1 MFKFL
6 KKLRSNEI
14 DFRPYRQKENDFK
27 RLAFINLVVCLIV
40 APLFCFIIRGTEIS
54 IMYFYLGL
62 SYAFLFPLYMLFC
75 WYVSYFRDKL
85 FYFFI
90 FHIFGMTFFAF
101 VDLVESNFSII
112 DLFSFYCLFAIS
124 IFVIQRFYFGM
135 IYVTYVFSM
144 LLYAF
149 RFVDDNQ
156 EISKELILGF
166 VFTLSISA
174 LLALYARNRML
185 LSIFD
190 FNRYLKKIS
199 QGDKFGFFLFKIE
212 NEKIKILDFD
222 EDIGSILTGKEHNTK
237 YEFSVIFNE
246 KLTKNDIKN
255 ITSLDDDQ
263 YITKIVKINDKS
275 FELIL
280 SSIQLKKNQYFL
292 VKTNDVTERIKE
304 QEELILS
311 EEKYR
316 NLYNENQAGV
326 FTLNLSFNLVN
337 YNKTFEQMFEGTFQ
351 VGSIFVD
358 DDDEMKDLL
367 DIISEKERFNNYQTH
382 FTLKN
387 GTIKWLVFNFYFDS
401 QNNLI
406 EGSVVDVSEIQK
418 ATNALRKSEEKYKL
432 IYEESNDAILLL
444 DGDKVVD
451 VNRRGMQLFG
461 IPREDFLKIDVWDL
475 THQQSDEI
483 NLQIK
488 QLKHKLNSLGTIKF
502 NWIFKGRF
510 NPIEAEV
517 AIVELIIGRQVVH
530 QCVIHDVTEKNNTIR
545 ALEKSTENFRS
556 VLESSP
562 EGIIILK
569 DSQILY
575 ANKEV
580 YQLIGKNEI
589 DLTKLFIEKDQVHF
603 QKLLGKKKTD
613 KKNIESQLNLK
624 SETGSILVDLTM
636 VNTVFGATDAVLI
649 ILKDISLQMQLSKE
663 VLRAELAEE
672 NTKKLEKEIKERIKT
687 ERELENLLLKTKAIY
702 DSSSNIFLLT
712 MDLEWKVTY
721 FNKHSKNYFERFI
734 GSEMKLGDSIY
745 DYFRPFYEKGNQ
757 SDSPFETILK
767 SVLDGESRQFEYS
780 FTISGETRWLEVFMN
795 PIHDTEGIISEI
807 SMMSHDITMKKE
819 TEKETIESLHEKEV
833 LLKEIHHRVK
843 NNLQVISS
851 ILNLQSSFVSDKN
864 TLGVLQESRNRIRSM
879 AIIHENLYRTTNFSS
894 IDFAGYL
901 KNLVMNLSALYHQDD
916 YNVNIVYDLQEVNIS
931 LDQAVPS
938 GLIMNELITNSL
950 KYAFINKENDDNQLL
965 ISMKESEG
973 TIHLRVKDNGV
984 GLPDNFEIGKTD
996 TLGLQL
1002 VVTLS
1007 EQLDAAL
1014 TYKIENGTDF
1024 LISFEK
1030 L

>member
-1 MFKFL
+1 MFNFL

-14 DFRPYRQKENDFK
+14 DFKPYRQKKNDFK
-27 RLAFINLVVCLIV
+27 RLAFINLIVCLII
-40 APLFCFIIRGTEIS
+40 APLFCFIIKGTEIS
-54 IMYFYLGL
+54 IIYFYLGL
-62 SYAFLFPLYMLFC
+62 SYTLLFPLYMLFC
-75 WYVSYFRDKL
+75 WYVPYFRDKL
-85 FYFFI
+85 FFFFI

-101 VDLVESNFSII
+101 VDLVENNFSII

-135 IYVTYVFSM
+135 VYIVFVSSM
-144 LLYAF
+144 FLYAF

-156 EISKELILGF
+156 DISKELIFGF
-166 VFTLSISA
+166 IFALSISA
-174 LLALYARNRML
+174 LLSLYARNSML

-190 FNRYLKKIS
+190 FNRYLKKLS
-199 QGDKFGFFLFKIE
+199 QGDKFGFFLFKIQ
-212 NEKIKILDFD
+212 NDKIKILDFD
-222 EDIGSILTGKEHNTK
+222 EDIGNILTGKTDNTK
-237 YEFSVIFNE
+237 HEFSVIFNE

-255 ITSLDDDQ
+255 ITSLDIDQ
-263 YITKIVKINDKS
+263 YITKTVKINDKS
-275 FELIL
+275 FELII
-280 SSIQLKKNQYFL
+280 SPIQLKKKQYFL
-292 VKTNDVTERIKE
+292 VKTNNVTERVKE
-304 QEELILS
+304 QEELIFS

-326 FTLNLSFNLVN
+326 FTLNLSFHLVN
-337 YNKTFEQMFEGTFQ
+337 YNKTFEQMFEGTFKI
-351 VGSIFVD
+351 GSLFVY

-367 DIISEKERFNNYQTH
+367 DIISKKEKFNNYQTH
-382 FTLKN
+382 FSLKN
-387 GTIKWLVFNFYFDS
+387 GTIKWLVFNFYFDVK
-401 QNNLI
+401 NNLI
-406 EGSVVDVSEIQK
+406 EGSVVDVSDIQK
-418 ATNALRKSEEKYKL
+418 ATNELRKSEEKYKL

-444 DGDKVVD
+444 DGDKVSD

-461 IPREDFLKIDVWDL
+461 IPKEDFLNIDLWDL
-475 THQQSDEI
+475 THEKSDEI

-502 NWIFKGRF
+502 NWVFKGRF

-517 AIVELIIGRQVVH
+517 SIIELIIGRQVIH
-530 QCVIHDVTEKNNTIR
+530 QFVIHDVTEKNNTIR

-556 VLESSP
+556 ALESTP

-569 DSQILY
+569 DNDILY
-575 ANKEV
+575 ANKQV
-580 YQLIGKNEI
+580 FQLIDNSEI
-589 DLTKLFIEKDQVHF
+589 DLTNLFIKKDQLRF
-603 QKLLGKKKTD
+603 QELLEQKKID

-624 SETGSILVDLTM
+624 VKKGSILVDLTM
-636 VNTVFGATDAVLI
+636 VNTIFGATDAVLI
-649 ILKDISLQMQLSKE
+649 IFKDISFQTQLSKE

-687 ERELENLLLKTKAIY
+687 ERELNNLLLKTKAIY
-702 DSSSNIFLLT
+702 DSSSSIFLLT
-712 MDLEWKVTY
+712 MNLEWRITY
-721 FNKHSKNYFERFI
+721 FNIHSKNYFEQIVGKEIKF
-734 GSEMKLGDSIY
+734 GDSIY
-745 DYFRPFYEKGNQ
+745 DYFRPIYEKENGNNE
-757 SDSPFETILK
+757 FNNFLK
-767 SVLDGESRQFEYS
+767 GVIEGKSIQFEYS
-780 FTISGETRWLEVFMN
+780 FNVSGKTRWLEVFMN
-795 PIHDTEGIISEI
+795 PIYDTEGVISEV
-807 SMMSHDITMKKE
+807 SMMSHDITLKKE

-851 ILNLQSSFVSDKN
+851 ILNLQSSFVSDEG
-864 TLGVLQESRNRIRSM
+864 TLGILQESRNRIRSM

-901 KNLVMNLSALYHQDD
+901 KNLAMNLSALYHQDD
-916 YNVNIVYDLQEVNIS
+916 YNVTIVYDLQEVNIS

-950 KYAFINKENDDNQLL
+950 KYAFVNRENKKNKIL

-973 TIHLRVKDNGV
+973 IISMEVKDNGI

-1007 EQLDAAL
+1007 EQLDASL
-1014 TYKIENGTDF
+1014 TYKSENGTDF
-1024 LISFEK
+1024 LVSFEK
-1030 L
+1030 M